1 MTLSAPNIYFDILA
15 KNDAHCCSQIVTWE
29 LIQLLYDLNAWIF
42 SGFCQKSDFELSKA
56 YESISLIAYPSLN
69 SVSQQNATSVNFRFA
84 EIFKIFQNFR
94 NGHVWY
100 LVNYPGL
107 LEGIRVTNFRIDSNV
122 FIVNKSTNN
131 IIKSQK
137 AKQKI

>member
-1 MTLSAPNIYFDILA
+1 MLSGTISFITWYRWCMTSSAPNIYFDILA

-69 SVSQQNATSVNFRFA
+69 WVSQRNATSGNFRFA
-84 EIFKIFQNFR
+84 EISKFSKFLKWTR
-94 NGHVWY
+94 V
-100 LVNYPGL
+100 VSYPGL
-107 LEGIRVTNFRIDSNV
+107 LKGIGVTNFRI
-122 FIVNKSTNN
+122 
-131 IIKSQK
+131 
-137 AKQKI
+137 